1 VVKKKQIDSGKKEE
15 LEIHVFSQEEKDK
28 GYKIMEL
35 EK

>member
-1 VVKKKQIDSGKKEE
+1 LIQGKRKNWRSMCFLKRKKIRDK
-15 LEIHVFSQEEKDK
+15 KDK